1 MNVIIRFLFFFLCY
15 KNINWIWIVVSI
27 ILFYFIFFVLLR
39 DIYNE
44 AMNKT
49 INYQLTIVVPVYNEE
64 DNIYSLEQKL
74 GEFLPKSICT
84 ACVLFVNDGS
94 RDNSKQRIM
103 ELCAR
108 NKDLFYMD
116 LAKNSGLSAAMKAG
130 IDYTESVY
138 VGYMDADLQ
147 TTPEDFNLLL
157 KDIADYQ
164 LVMGIRA
171 NRKDSFFK
179 NLQSKIANGFRRM
192 MTNDGVQDT
201 GCPLKVLHTAYAKRI
216 PFFTGMHRFLPALI
230 LLQDAKIKQIPVRH
244 FPRVAGTSKYHLWN
258 RLVSPFLD
266 CFAYRWMKKRYI
278 NYCIGDNNLIA

>member
-1 MNVIIRFLFFFLCY
+1 MSP
-15 KNINWIWIVVSI
+15 INKSV
-27 ILFYFIFFVLLR
+27 
-39 DIYNE
+39 
-44 AMNKT
+44 
-49 INYQLTIVVPVYNEE
+49 NYQFTIVVPVYNEE
-64 DNIYSLEQKL
+64 DNIYSLEEKL
-74 GEFLPKSICT
+74 KGFLPQSLCT

-94 RDNSKQRIM
+94 CDSSKERIVDV
-103 ELCAR
+103 CAR
-108 NKDLFYMD
+108 NKDFFYVD

-130 IDYTESVY
+130 IDCAHSVY

-157 KDIADYQ
+157 KDIGEYEM
-164 LVMGIRA
+164 VMGIRA

-201 GCPLKVLHTAYAKRI
+201 GCPLKVLHTGYAKRI

-230 LLQDAKIKQIPVRH
+230 QLQNGRVKQVPVRH
-244 FPRVAGTSKYHLWN
+244 FPRVAGESKYHLWN

-278 NYCIGDNNLIA
+278 NYSIGDNNIML